1 MSNQNAT
8 KIKKYRFDVIF
19 IAVILLISL
28 LVFIVA
34 SLNKKEG
41 DVAVVEINGTVT
53 NEYSLSSDGIFPL
66 NGGTNVLVIE
76 DGTAY
81 INYSSCPDHICEK
94 TKRIRYVGERIVC
107 LPNRIS
113 ITIQGN
119 TQDGVDLVS

>member
-1 MSNQNAT
+1 M
-8 KIKKYRFDVIF
+8 KIKKYRLDVIF
-19 IAVILLISL
+19 IAVILLSSL
-28 LVFIVA
+28 LIFDIA

-41 DVAVVEINGTVT
+41 EVAVVEINGTVT

-94 TKRIRYVGERIVC
+94 TKKIRY
-107 LPNRIS
+107 
-113 ITIQGN
+113 
-119 TQDGVDLVS
+119 DF